1 MLFGLLFWAFSDCQV
16 WEMSKFEA
24 DIWQSWSTRNF
35 FVIDTIVQKWSAFV
49 PKFKTRLATY
59 ISWEL
64 VMEDI
69 QYIQYIFE
77 DHDPSLIYIAFKSF
91 ALLTEWQTDLHFLS
105 SFCSWKHEKWIWW
118 FDPNLLW
125 GIFPTVFVA
134 HSKIFFSGW
143 NWTPTNGYLCA
154 SIVEIYFSWFAS

>member
-77 DHDPSLIYIAFKSF
+77 DHDPSLVHSNNFAMIYCKWKLSIQWIVLSILSQPLNSKRNRKEIMLLIFGARRYWIAK
-91 ALLTEWQTDLHFLS
+91 LIRELS
-105 SFCSWKHEKWIWW
+105 
-118 FDPNLLW
+118 N
-125 GIFPTVFVA
+125 
-134 HSKIFFSGW
+134 
-143 NWTPTNGYLCA
+143 
-154 SIVEIYFSWFAS
+154 

>member
-77 DHDPSLIYIAFKSF
+77 DHDPSLVSTNHSQWCSF
-91 ALLTEWQTDLHFLS
+91 GFNAYNFAEILTVTLLQRLIHSGPVVQYSQHHSCYQL
-105 SFCSWKHEKWIWW
+105 
-118 FDPNLLW
+118 PNLINNTTWVHHATIKYIL
-125 GIFPTVFVA
+125 V
-134 HSKIFFSGW
+134 SGH
-143 NWTPTNGYLCA
+143 
-154 SIVEIYFSWFAS
+154 